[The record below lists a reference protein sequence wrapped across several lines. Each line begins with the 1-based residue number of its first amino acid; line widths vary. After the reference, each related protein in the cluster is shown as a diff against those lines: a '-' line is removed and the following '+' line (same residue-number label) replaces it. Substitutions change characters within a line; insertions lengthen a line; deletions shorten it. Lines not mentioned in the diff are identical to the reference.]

1 MISSGWM
8 QEMEPIPE
16 EGTEADG
23 SEWGATS
30 DGGTGKRTMRKK
42 EVYTSE
48 QINTLVSF
56 QISKLKVS
64 PTMRF
69 KFLKFKDHV
78 ITHNSGSSEFSE
90 LETFVTII

>member
-30 DGGTGKRTMRKK
+30 DGGTGRRTMRKK

-48 QINTLVSF
+48 QINTLVRLVFWGLGGLEGVTS
-56 QISKLKVS
+56 SKNHLILVFYK
-64 PTMRF
+64 
-69 KFLKFKDHV
+69 LGIQCCH
-78 ITHNSGSSEFSE
+78 
-90 LETFVTII
+90 

>member
-23 SEWGATS
+23 SEWGAMS
-30 DGGTGKRTMRKK
+30 DTAKRTMRKK

-56 QISKLKVS
+56 NYEYSKKKLFQDV
-64 PTMRF
+64 
-69 KFLKFKDHV
+69 V
-78 ITHNSGSSEFSE
+78 EFSSSF
-90 LETFVTII
+90 LVNCYFV